1 MLDQVRLSVHA
12 SQPDAAFVA
21 GQVAVFMAKRVSS
34 WIKYGSESGLF
45 DASGRVVVDRFAQRI
60 DIRSRLGHSCDRSF
74 PDLSIALRGQP
85 K

>member
-45 DASGRVVVDRFAQRI
+45 DASSGVLPRF
-60 DIRSRLGHSCDRSF
+60 IR
-74 PDLSIALRGQP
+74 LRMTP
-85 K
+85 SEL